1 MDLKPRHEK
10 VLRAVVEEYITSGE
24 PVGSLHLSQAF
35 DFAVASSTIR
45 SDLAFLEEA
54 GMLAH
59 PHTSAGRVPTDA
71 GYRRYVDE
79 IVGERH
85 EVSTP
90 LTFSHERA
98 LVEIDDALGETAE
111 TLSRVTQLLAVVSAP
126 SLSATTI
133 RHIEVLRLHA
143 HSVMVVVITTSGRVS
158 KRMFH
163 FAAPVDEGLA
173 EFARVYLN
181 ERLSGVHLGTRL
193 IESAFTSPDLG
204 VTERRFFDALR
215 PAFEVVGS
223 LDTES
228 LHVGGASRLLE
239 RLSDQGTGHLN
250 EILEMLEQRYELLEL
265 LYDALR
271 GGGLYLRIGHEIP
284 EPLLQACSLV
294 AANYGVANRTLGTVS
309 VLGPTRMD
317 YQHVIGNVQATADEL
332 SAYLEEIW

>member
-1 MDLKPRHEK
+1 MDPKPRREK
-10 VLRAVVEEYITSGE
+10 VLRAVIEEYITSGE

-45 SDLAFLEEA
+45 GDLAFLEEA

-79 IVGERH
+79 IVGERQQ
-85 EVSTP
+85 VSAP
-90 LTFSHERA
+90 LSFGHERA
-98 LVEIDDALGETAE
+98 LVEIDEALSDTAE
-111 TLSRVTQLLAVVSAP
+111 ALSRVTHLLAVVSAP
-126 SLSATTI
+126 SLAATTI

-143 HSVMVVVITTSGRVS
+143 HSVMVVIITTSGSVT
-158 KRMFH
+158 KRMFS

-181 ERLSGVHLGTRL
+181 ERLAGVHLGTRL
-193 IESAFTSPDLG
+193 IESAFASPDLG
-204 VTERRFFDALR
+204 VTERRFLDALR
-215 PAFEVVGS
+215 PAFEIVGP
-223 LDTES
+223 LDAES
-228 LHVGGASRLLE
+228 LHMGGTSRLLE
-239 RLSDQGTGHLN
+239 RLSDQGAAHLN
-250 EILEMLEQRYELLEL
+250 EILEMLEQRYDLLEL
-265 LYDALR
+265 LYGALR

-317 YQHVIGNVQATADEL
+317 YQHVIGMVQAAADEL
-332 SAYLEEIW
+332 SAYLEEVW